1 MKAVNRRDF
10 LKATGKIALGAT
22 VCGVASGLMIPARA
36 HSAMP
41 TIRLAYIL
49 SDHHAPLIVA
59 AKHGELFQQKFNT
72 YLKPLTE
79 GKFYEF
85 YADGARAAKVQLIPT
100 KKGPDVEKL
109 MAQGSADMAISGTQ
123 AILMSVDKGV
133 DTRLVSPL
141 QTAGN
146 VFVVHKDQPMQSWE
160 SFLSGVKKQG
170 RQFTIGT
177 PGPDTVASI
186 IFSSALAHE
195 GVTYTEDAA
204 DKKADV
210 RFVNMKGHGNLV
222 AALNN
227 HITDAIIG
235 AQPFPAVTIDQGV
248 GRFIMNL
255 QDMPPAQRWRDH
267 ACCSLEAAGAFMKR
281 DPELATQMLMLLALG
296 AEVSNTQKDLT
307 AQACSE
313 WLGVPAGVET
323 VAMQSLS
330 YTTVPSE
337 PWRRSVSV
345 YAQVMGRMG
354 LLDGALRDAQGPVL
368 ETKAFDFQMI
378 EKARARLKT
387 KGHIA

>member
-1 MKAVNRRDF
+1 MEEVTRRTF
-10 LKATGKIALGAT
+10 IKRTGKIALGAA
-22 VCGVASGLMIPARA
+22 VSGLAPDLMLGSRA
-36 HSAMP
+36 WSAVP

-59 AKHGELFQQKFNT
+59 AKHGDLFQQKFNI

-79 GKFYEF
+79 GKFYDF
-85 YADGARAAKVQLIPT
+85 CFDGGLAAKVQLIPT

-123 AILMSVDKGV
+123 AIVMSVDKGV
-133 DTRLVSPL
+133 GTRLVCPL

-146 VFVVHKDQPMQSWE
+146 VFVIHKDQPMDSWK
-160 SFLSGVKKQG
+160 SFISGVKNQK
-170 RQFTIGT
+170 RQFTIGM

-186 IFSSALAHE
+186 IFTSALDHE
-195 GVTYTEDAA
+195 GVSHTEDAA

-210 RFVNMKGHGNLV
+210 KFINMKGHGNLV

-255 QDMPPAQRWRDH
+255 QDMPPAPRWRDH
-267 ACCSLEAAGAFMKR
+267 ACCSVEAAVSFLKQ
-281 DPELATQMLMLLALG
+281 DPELATQMLMLLAVG
-296 AEVSNTQKDLT
+296 AELSNTQKDL
-307 AQACSE
+307 AALACSQ
-313 WLGVPAGVET
+313 WLGVPASVET

-337 PWRRSVSV
+337 HWRQSVSV

-354 LLDGALRDAQGPVL
+354 LFDGALRDAQGVDF
-368 ETKAFDFQMI
+368 ETKVFDFLLL
-378 EKARARLKT
+378 EKARNRLKD
-387 KGHIA
+387 KGIIA